1 MSSGGANTN
10 DPSPRAMRSAAVH
23 VVRAL
28 REKGHVAYLAGGCVR
43 DELLGLEPKDYD
55 VATSAHPEQVQ
66 ELFRRTNAVGASFGV
81 VLVRERRCTTEV
93 ATFRADGPYADARRP
108 DHVEYADAER
118 DAQRRDFTINAL
130 FIDPMEDD
138 PARRVIDYVNGRR
151 DLDDRVLRAVGD
163 AAARLRED
171 HLRALRAVRFAARY
185 GLRIEEGT
193 ADAIRAHASDLR
205 GVSVERIGDE
215 VRRMLGH
222 ASRAHAVKM
231 LHKLGLDRA
240 ILGETDHAH
249 ALGVLERLDPGAAPM
264 TALAAWAI
272 DRSGRSKRGGAP
284 GGAADVAGWRR
295 ALNLSNADA
304 QHLARVHEI
313 ATRFVGEGD
322 GAFERAALSAQK
334 RLLADPLAG
343 DALLLARAID
353 SEAGRRVARAR
364 DALAGDGVGIGPTPL
379 LPGDALVRA
388 GYVPGP
394 GFGALLDAVYDAQL
408 EGRVRDRV
416 GAMRLAGD
424 LAPGC
429 GVERAGDGA

>member
-1 MSSGGANTN
+1 
-10 DPSPRAMRSAAVH
+10 MRSAAVH

-93 ATFRADGPYADARRP
+93 ATFRADGPYTDARRP

-130 FIDPMEDD
+130 FIDPMEQD

-193 ADAIRAHASDLR
+193 ADAIRAHAADLR

-215 VRRMLGH
+215 VRRTLGH
-222 ASRAHAVKM
+222 ASRAHAVSL
-231 LHKLGLDRA
+231 LHDLGRESA

-272 DRSGRSKRGGAP
+272 DRLGRGVLDEQTANATR
-284 GGAADVAGWRR
+284 WRSM
-295 ALNLSNADA
+295 LNLSNSDA
-304 QHLARVHEI
+304 QHFARVLGLSG
-313 ATRFVGEGD
+313 RFVAGVGQTFD
-322 GAFERAALSAQK
+322 HLSVSSQK
-334 RLLADPLAG
+334 RLLSDVVADE
-343 DALLLARAID
+343 ALLLAAAI
-353 SEAGRRVARAR
+353 SPAAYSNVKLFR
-364 DALAGDGVGIGPTPL
+364 DELRSDGVGISPTPL